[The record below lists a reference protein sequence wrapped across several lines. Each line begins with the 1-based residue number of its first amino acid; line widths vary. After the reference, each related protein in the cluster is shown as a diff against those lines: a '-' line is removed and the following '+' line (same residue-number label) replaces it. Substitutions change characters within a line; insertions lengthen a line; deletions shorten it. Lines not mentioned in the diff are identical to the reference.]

1 MRRRAM
7 LALLPLLPLGGCTA
21 GGAPPAVQPLRV
33 VFFEDDS
40 VALGGPATAV
50 VAEAAREAVANP
62 SLPVRVIGYIAPEP
76 GQAPTVALARA
87 RAERVANELVRLG
100 VARERVQVQGRGAVA
115 FDLAPVESRRVEIR
129 LGAT

>member
-1 MRRRAM
+1 MHRRAA
-7 LALLPLLPLGGCTA
+7 LAALPLLLAACATG
-21 GGAPPAVQPLRV
+21 GGAPPAQPLRL

-40 VALGGPATAV
+40 VALGPQATAV
-50 VAEAAREAVANP
+50 VEDAARAAVANP
-62 SLPVRVIGYIAPEP
+62 GLPVRVAGYIAPEP

-100 VARERVQVQGRGAVA
+100 VARERIQVQGRGPVA

-129 LGAT
+129 LGGA

>member
-1 MRRRAM
+1 MRRRAI
-7 LALLPLLPLGGCTA
+7 LAVLPLLPLAACATGTA
-21 GGAPPAVQPLRV
+21 TPPVQPLRV

-50 VAEAAREAVANP
+50 VADAAREAVANP
-62 SLPVRVIGYIAPEP
+62 SLPVRVTGYIAPEP

-100 VARERVQVQGRGAVA
+100 VARERVQVQGRGPVA

-129 LGAT
+129 LGGT